1 MTLGIFKVK
10 GANLNDACYEDI
22 QTLRQELNIL
32 RQQLKLQEEEI
43 KKLREVLPRKTNH
56 RRDAFKREVL
66 SSKASRGQFASFLAP
81 RSFKR
86 DQLLTEIKSLRTDI
100 RVPHNVTI
108 RQKRK
113 FTRQGTILIPLLSH
127 NDCTELAMIRND
139 SIFLNHFF
147 KKKCKST
154 MLVLNNSEYRFVSF
168 LQSLEQCLS

>member
-1 MTLGIFKVK
+1 MTLGFFKVK

-56 RRDAFKREVL
+56 RRDDFKREVL
-66 SSKASRGQFASFLAP
+66 PSKASRGQFASFLAQEMAP

-100 RVPHNVTI
+100 RVPHNVTS

-113 FTRQGTILIPLLSH
+113 FTRQGTILIPPLSH
-127 NDCTELAMIRND
+127 NDCTKLAMIRND
-139 SIFLNHFF
+139 SIFLNHF
-147 KKKCKST
+147 
-154 MLVLNNSEYRFVSF
+154 
-168 LQSLEQCLS
+168 

>member
-1 MTLGIFKVK
+1 MGIIKVK
-10 GANLNDACYEDI
+10 GANLNDACSEDV

-56 RRDAFKREVL
+56 RRDDFKREVL
-66 SSKASRGQFASFLAP
+66 PSKASRGQFASFLAQEMAP

-100 RVPHNVTI
+100 RVPHNVTS

-113 FTRQGTILIPLLSH
+113 FTRQGTILIPPLSH
-127 NDCTELAMIRND
+127 NDCTKLAMIRND
-139 SIFLNHFF
+139 SIFLNHF
-147 KKKCKST
+147 
-154 MLVLNNSEYRFVSF
+154 
-168 LQSLEQCLS
+168 